1 MAVPNLKWAR
11 PNNNA
16 LHGSLG
22 HTKRAKSA
30 FHELDNGKIPT
41 IHSRKNLHLGGEQSR
56 IAPKA
61 GQNMYDQALNPKKY
75 NDIDARK
82 RSQAE
87 LKERIKAKR
96 SGGGSGSGSSPQVKN
111 GSSFVSSGHQ
121 GLDKLRYME
130 SRGAKPNEQ
139 MRRNALS
146 GDMRRNFAE
155 QGGMSRVGVSALRG
169 AAVGGVAGGTVE
181 SMQGGDFWDGAK
193 SGAFYGA
200 TGMAGVRA
208 TRQAVGA
215 QSYIGKNGIM
225 GTMKMNKEN
234 YGVGVKDLLLN
245 QQNVGRAKDVINS
258 TRKK

>member
-1 MAVPNLKWAR
+1 MRKVHQSWIKKAEGMHTTSSAKSLLTGKGGNAKNQYSHTGGNPSYGRADAKAGMDNAKRHVDDFVGQERIADMKKTQTANAR
-11 PNNNA
+11 RQRIEAERKNNA
-16 LHGSLG
+16 FIS
-22 HTKRAKSA
+22 
-30 FHELDNGKIPT
+30 
-41 IHSRKNLHLGGEQSR
+41 
-56 IAPKA
+56 
-61 GQNMYDQALNPKKY
+61 
-75 NDIDARK
+75 
-82 RSQAE
+82 
-87 LKERIKAKR
+87 
-96 SGGGSGSGSSPQVKN
+96 SGS
-111 GSSFVSSGHQ
+111 Q
-121 GLDKLRYME
+121 GLDKLRFME

-139 MRRNALS
+139 MRRSALS
-146 GDMRRNFAE
+146 GDMRRNFSE
-155 QGGMSRVGVSALRG
+155 QGGINRVGVSALRG
-169 AAVGGVAGGTVE
+169 AVVGGVAGGGIE

-245 QQNVGRAKDVINS
+245 QQNVGRAQDVINS